1 MQNQDPVEIA
11 RHENPTLELIEVLK
25 KNNELLEKMFA
36 LQQKEHRAQIWR
48 TVFHI
53 FFTLLPFLIAIG
65 ITYYLFNLVNQNI
78 LALKGNVD
86 ALKDFMV
93 NLVPDF
99 SGVGDTLNGV
109 WQDVT
114 FWD

>member
-1 MQNQDPVEIA
+1 MENQDAPEIVK
-11 RHENPTLELIEVLK
+11 HENPTLELIEILK
-25 KNNELLEKMFA
+25 KNNELLEKMFK
-36 LQQKEHRAQIWR
+36 LQKKEHRTQIWG
-48 TVFHI
+48 TIFHI
-53 FFTLLPFLIAIG
+53 FFTILPFLLAIG

-99 SGVGDTLNGV
+99 SGVGEKLNGV
-109 WQDVT
+109 WQNVT